1 MRPFM
6 ERKRK
11 ETPPDTGKQSGR
23 SEIGPPPGRPDDLSV
38 VTRVRIGAEGVP
50 EEVECAVMDAT
61 LVKWRIGPTRI
72 VASALVSLIQAGRVF
87 HCVFPTATGF
97 ALGPRLLA
105 VRSNG
110 DDVLV
115 LDGRSAQEW
124 VWGNMAQM
132 AASLKD

>member
-6 ERKRK
+6 ERKKR
-11 ETPPDTGKQSGR
+11 ESLRTAGAHSGR
-23 SEIGPPPGRPDDLSV
+23 SEIDFRPGHADDLSV